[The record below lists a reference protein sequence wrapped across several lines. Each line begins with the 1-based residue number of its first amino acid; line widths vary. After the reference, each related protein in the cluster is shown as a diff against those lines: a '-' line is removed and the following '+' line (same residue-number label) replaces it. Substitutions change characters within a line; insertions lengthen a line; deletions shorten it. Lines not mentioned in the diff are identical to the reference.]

1 MNVNIVI
8 CNLYPEVLNNGG
20 SQGNMYVIERNCE
33 WCGYNV
39 TVECIPLGKRLS
51 STKYDFIFLG
61 DVAPEAQGIMI
72 KELKKY
78 NGEALIEAVEREH
91 ELLSCGGSLPFL
103 GKAMIKGEQVISPGV
118 GLFPMQVKEQQE
130 RFVGDVLIKET
141 LTGEAHWL
149 VGFENHNWHIFLED
163 TVKALGKIHTGSGNN
178 GNDGL
183 EGICYKKA
191 IGTNLQGAFLATN
204 FWLVDFILQR
214 ILQKKEITISYP
226 RLNRELEARAYKDA
240 IDIAR
245 CRAKKK

>member
-1 MNVNIVI
+1 MDVVI

-20 SQGNMYVIERNCE
+20 SQGNIYVIEKNCE

-39 TVECIPLGKRLS
+39 AVECIPLGKRLS
-51 STKYDFIFLG
+51 PSRYDFIFVG
-61 DVAPEAQGIMI
+61 DAAPEAQSIMI

-78 NGEALIEAVEREH
+78 NGDALIEAVETGH
-91 ELLSCGGSLPFL
+91 ELLSCGGSVPFL
-103 GKAMIKGEQVISPGV
+103 GKMMVKGEQAIDLGI

-130 RFVGDVLIKET
+130 RFVGDVLIKEA
-141 LTGEAHWL
+141 LTGEEHWM

-163 TVKALGKIHTGSGNN
+163 NVKSLGKIHIGAGNN
-178 GNDGL
+178 GRDGV
-183 EGICYKKA
+183 EGVCYKKA

-214 ILQKKEITISYP
+214 IQQKKEITASYP

-240 IDIAR
+240 IEIAR
-245 CRAKKK
+245 HRIKKK